1 MGRHRLARPDGANF
15 RSGIVANGE
24 HEIELWRTFNGEF
37 IPVLGTKALGGVIEL
52 LQQVEGV
59 GMNLALGL
67 ASRTV
72 GVEFAKA
79 FALQDGFGENGPGG
93 IAGAEKQ
100 HIEYSV
106 RHKQL
111 L

>member
-52 LQQVEGV
+52 AIR
-59 GMNLALGL
+59 N
-67 ASRTV
+67 
-72 GVEFAKA
+72 
-79 FALQDGFGENGPGG
+79 
-93 IAGAEKQ
+93 
-100 HIEYSV
+100 
-106 RHKQL
+106 
-111 L
+111 